1 MYHVTTPNNLNSI
14 LSEGLKRRSFAV
26 YLSKAP
32 FSWWKPG
39 MIILK
44 VDVSGLE
51 NKITYVDESLDEFLL
66 WSDIESS
73 RITLY
78 EASRQEIKQATQN
91 YCQLL
96 IAQGYQL
103 DASTKFAQ

>member
-1 MYHVTTPNNLNSI
+1 MKIVSNYMYHATTSNNLNNI
-14 LSEGLKRRSFAV
+14 LDKGLKRRSFAV

-39 MIILK
+39 MAILK
-44 VDVSGLE
+44 VDIAGLE

-66 WSDIESS
+66 WSDIEPS

-78 EASRQEIKQATQN
+78 EASTHELEKAAQN
-91 YCQLL
+91 Y
-96 IAQGYQL
+96 YEMHV
-103 DASTKFAQ
+103 K

>member
-1 MYHVTTPNNLNSI
+1 MMILSNYMYHTTTPNNLNSI

-39 MIILK
+39 MAILK
-44 VDVSGLE
+44 VDISGLE
-51 NKITYVDESLDEFLL
+51 DKITYVDETLDEFLL
-66 WSDIESS
+66 WSDIASS

-78 EASRQEIKQATQN
+78 EASTHELEKATQN
-91 YCQLL
+91 Y
-96 IAQGYQL
+96 YEMHV
-103 DASTKFAQ
+103 K

>member
-1 MYHVTTPNNLNSI
+1 MKIESNYMNHETTPNNLNSI
-14 LSEGLKRRSFAV
+14 LSVGLKRRSFAV

-78 EASRQEIKQATQN
+78 EASMSQILKAEQN
-91 YCQLL
+91 YYELN
-96 IAQGYQL
+96 
-103 DASTKFAQ
+103 KK